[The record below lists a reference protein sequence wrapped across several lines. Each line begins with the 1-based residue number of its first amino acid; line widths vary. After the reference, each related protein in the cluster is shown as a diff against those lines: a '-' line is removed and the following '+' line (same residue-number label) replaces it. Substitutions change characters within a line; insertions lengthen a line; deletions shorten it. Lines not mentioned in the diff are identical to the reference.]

1 MPKTPGLKQRN
12 PHQLAETHTII
23 STPLPSAT
31 RARRRSRFSSSGSPN
46 TPDQTPA
53 KTLSVRP
60 AGNDGFLKT
69 PGPRGYD
76 QDKYKTPCRPSAGA
90 GYGSALWSPDD
101 EDLLEDDDEVSE
113 EPRLGGFSLRLNDG
127 VEQGDS
133 GIKMGQE
140 VESMTEM
147 MEEVDEED
155 DIEYMPPRA
164 QGESR
169 ISLVRRAS
177 LFLS

>member
-1 MPKTPGLKQRN
+1 
-12 PHQLAETHTII
+12 
-23 STPLPSAT
+23 
-31 RARRRSRFSSSGSPN
+31 
-46 TPDQTPA
+46 
-53 KTLSVRP
+53 
-60 AGNDGFLKT
+60 
-69 PGPRGYD
+69 
-76 QDKYKTPCRPSAGA
+76 
-90 GYGSALWSPDD
+90 
-101 EDLLEDDDEVSE
+101 LEDDDEVSE